1 MIICTH
7 CGRHA
12 LSSDQTCPH
21 CTRTLQT
28 GIRTTG
34 ALIMGLALA
43 GAGCDSSDKAVALYG
58 VAFTDSGESEDT
70 GDTGENSETE
80 GTDKAPSDDPS

>member
-1 MIICTH
+1 
-7 CGRHA
+7 
-12 LSSDQTCPH
+12 
-21 CTRTLQT
+21 
-28 GIRTTG
+28 
-34 ALIMGLALA
+34 MGLALA